1 MILIVDD
8 HQQVADG
15 LAEALSATGY
25 GVVVCYDVES
35 AEIVVRNANVSA
47 IVCDIRLSGPF
58 RFEGL
63 DFLDY
68 VRRHA
73 PRAQVALISGNVT
86 ADIRAESL
94 RRGADLILAKP
105 FSIDDLEPLLRGSR
119 NGAHG
124 TTRVPTLDE
133 ILATE
138 AVRTRFQPIIR
149 LADRTTIGYETL
161 AGLSIDS
168 FLGRPDLLFAYAERK
183 QRIFDL
189 ELACMRHALIAA
201 KSFASRRLFMNLHP
215 AVLADAARFAD
226 AVIAAAEDNRFPLA
240 CIVLELT
247 EQGAVH
253 WNDEVERTV
262 ENLQA
267 RGVRFAFDDVG
278 MAYSH
283 LAVIERFRPAYLKV
297 SQQFGTGFEADTTR
311 LKLVRNLLSLANDFE
326 AELILEGIETQATAD
341 AARAEGIPLGQ
352 GFHLARPMGAEQ
364 LS

>member
-124 TTRVPTLDE
+124 TTRVPTLNE

-149 LADRTTIGYETL
+149 LADRTTIGYEAL

-183 QRIFDL
+183 QRILD
-189 ELACMRHALIAA
+189 
-201 KSFASRRLFMNLHP
+201 
-215 AVLADAARFAD
+215 
-226 AVIAAAEDNRFPLA
+226 
-240 CIVLELT
+240 
-247 EQGAVH
+247 
-253 WNDEVERTV
+253 
-262 ENLQA
+262 
-267 RGVRFAFDDVG
+267 
-278 MAYSH
+278 
-283 LAVIERFRPAYLKV
+283 
-297 SQQFGTGFEADTTR
+297 
-311 LKLVRNLLSLANDFE
+311 LVRPP
-326 AELILEGIETQATAD
+326 T
-341 AARAEGIPLGQ
+341 R
-352 GFHLARPMGAEQ
+352 
-364 LS
+364 